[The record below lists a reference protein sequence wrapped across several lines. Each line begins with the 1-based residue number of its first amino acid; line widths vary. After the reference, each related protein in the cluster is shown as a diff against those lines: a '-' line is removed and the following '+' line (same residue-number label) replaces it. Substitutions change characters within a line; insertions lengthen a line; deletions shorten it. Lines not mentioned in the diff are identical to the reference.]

1 LEAEAAKIIAP
12 DAVEAERPQL
22 EDEVDQAVLELSNDV
37 DTAWL
42 LLSDAD
48 KCSMWIFRSHR

>member
-1 LEAEAAKIIAP
+1 LETEAAKIIAP
-12 DAVEAERPQL
+12 DAVGAERPQL
-22 EDEVDQAVLELSNDV
+22 EDEVDEALELSNDV

-48 KCSMWIFRSHR
+48 KCRMWILRSHS